1 MNIRFYRTDN
11 EAIRE
16 SNFDQVLADYNPTYG
31 RIEDWHFYDTSAT
44 IQLNSLEE
52 LAELVVKGKQ
62 EIIIA
67 PYSTTNEQIDIE
79 IYDAY
84 RE

>member
-1 MNIRFYRTDN
+1 MDIRFSRTDN
-11 EAIRE
+11 ENIHE
-16 SNFDQVLADYNPTYG
+16 SRLDEILADYNPVYG
-31 RIEDWHFYDTSAT
+31 KMEDWHWFDSSAT

-52 LAELVVKGKQ
+52 LTQLFVRLNEEL
-62 EIIIA
+62 IIL
-67 PYSTTNEQIDIE
+67 PHTTTNELIDIE